1 MGFLETLR
9 GVARRVP
16 DARALLIIGT
26 DGIPV
31 ERLLLAQDPTLEAM
45 AAELATLVRSTLGS
59 TSDTGLGDLRELSLV
74 SAGMTALIMEI
85 TPQYYLFVSLSA
97 GGVVGRARAA
107 MRVACLALERE
118 FA

>member
-1 MGFLETLR
+1 VGFLDTLR

-16 DARALLIIGT
+16 EARALLIIGT

-31 ERLLLAQDPTLEAM
+31 ERLLLSQDPNLEAM

-59 TSDTGLGDLRELSLV
+59 TADTGLGDLRELSLV
-74 SAGMTALIMEI
+74 SSGMTALIMEI
-85 TPQYYLFVSLSA
+85 TPQYYLFVSLGP
-97 GGVVGRARAA
+97 GGVIGRARAA
-107 MRVACLALERE
+107 MRVACVTLERE